1 MPAEEAIMPN
11 TSLIFS
17 GGLAPNDATLNAAR
31 AIQNVDLVI
40 AADSGLHAAQKLEM
54 HVDFVIGDFDSVDAS
69 ALARATSAHTQTIRH
84 SADKDFTDLESAL
97 LFAADKKSERIVIVT
112 AGGGRLD
119 HQFGFVAAMFNPK
132 LREIKVEAL
141 WHTSRL
147 FALQGP
153 ATLDVTTQIGDTIA
167 LQSFS
172 DKSAKIS
179 TTGLRWQ
186 LTDES
191 LANFETRGVSNI
203 ATENQVSVS
212 FESGQL
218 LVIHQPKGTP

>member
-1 MPAEEAIMPN
+1 MPN

-17 GGLAPNDATLNAAR
+17 GGLTPNDATLNIAR
-31 AIQNVDLVI
+31 TIQNVDLVI
-40 AADSGLHAAQKLEM
+40 AADSGLHTAQKLNM
-54 HVDFVIGDFDSVDAS
+54 HVDFVVGDFDSVDAS

>member
-17 GGLAPNDATLNAAR
+17 GGLTPSDATLDIAR
-31 AIQNVDLVI
+31 TIQNVDLVI
-40 AADSGLHAAQKLEM
+40 AADSGLHTAQKLNM
-54 HVDFVIGDFDSVDAS
+54 HVDFVVGDFDSVDAS

>member
-17 GGLAPNDATLNAAR
+17 GGLTPNDATLDIAR
-31 AIQNVDLVI
+31 TIQNVDLVI
-40 AADSGLHAAQKLEM
+40 AADSGLHTAQKLNM
-54 HVDFVIGDFDSVDAS
+54 HVDFVVGDFDSVDAS

>member
-1 MPAEEAIMPN
+1 MPN

-31 AIQNVDLVI
+31 AIQNVNLVI

-172 DKSAKIS
+172 DKSAKILA
-179 TTGLRWQ
+179 TGLRWQ

>member
-203 ATENQVSVS
+203 AIENQVSVS

>member
-1 MPAEEAIMPN
+1 MPN

-31 AIQNVDLVI
+31 AIQNVNLVI

-84 SADKDFTDLESAL
+84 SADKNFTDLESAL
-97 LFAADKKSERIVIVT
+97 LFAADKKTERIVIVT

-186 LTDES
+186 LTNES

-203 ATENQVSVS
+203 ATANQVSISV
-212 FESGQL
+212 ELGQL
-218 LVIHQPKGTP
+218 LIIHQPKGRS